1 LSVVNCQ
8 YPMASVKGIVY
19 QDGLLTIQ
27 AASNKPTISGA
38 HSDEAE
44 LCKALDNG
52 FVPATEK
59 ERVMEGKTATCAK
72 EKEIVTFA
80 CQIRRVLEDDGL
92 LYQTEHTERCFSLN
106 LTSRRMMK
114 LDKSIIFP
122 FVDSFGNSP
131 MDSYPEAVALNPF
144 CPDNVLRLARK
155 YQVALNRQN
164 KVSTEKTN
172 SNSARAKDAVV
183 GDNQKFSGRDIIS
196 SNQIDRR
203 SISFKSA
210 LLGMSSSDIAPKAS
224 NGTTSNAS
232 NKTTIIAR
240 SPSAIKEALLRWCQI
255 KTKDYKNINITNFS
269 SSWANGMAFCALI
282 HHFYPDAFDFNALDP
297 AQRKENLAL
306 AFQVAEKYGGI
317 VPLLEVEDML
327 LMGDHPDYKCIF
339 TYVQSFYRQLRN
351 AD

>member
-1 LSVVNCQ
+1 MMMIIIIIKIHESVLSVVNCQ

-72 EKEIVTFA
+72 DKEIVTFA

-92 LYQTEHTERCFSLN
+92 LYQ
-106 LTSRRMMK
+106 
-114 LDKSIIFP
+114 
-122 FVDSFGNSP
+122 
-131 MDSYPEAVALNPF
+131 NPF

-183 GDNQKFSGRDIIS
+183 GDNQKFSDRDIIS
-196 SNQIDRR
+196 SNQTDRR